1 MVVATC
7 RGRNTAASRLV
18 PNVCKQIVYACRT
31 MSGRPDMAGRIFTHI
46 FSQIVYKLPEVV
58 RPYRPSRQVA
68 TRCSLF
74 VQNVCTKC
82 LDLSGHTGRRGRSE
96 QLVGQTVPQGHQG
109 FCSGHVVPLLCCAVS
124 WLVVTRTSRVSCTV
138 LNGLAQAKIIK
149 KSVILFWLTNMTI
162 RKHVHG
168 LEMQFFFSFLC
179 RAFTS

>member
-1 MVVATC
+1 MAGPAVARHRYDMMWLSRHVVVGTV
-7 RGRNTAASRLV
+7 SRLV
-18 PNVCKQIVYACRT
+18 PNVCKQSVYACRT

-96 QLVGQTVPQGHQG
+96 QLVGQTVPQAHQG
-109 FCSGHVVPLLCCAVS
+109 FCSGHVVPLLCCAVAA
-124 WLVVTRTSRVSCTV
+124 TRTSRMSCTV
-138 LNGLAQAKIIK
+138 LNGLAQAKITNTNCDSDTPWRIIK
-149 KSVILFWLTNMTI
+149 SRMTI
-162 RKHVHG
+162 SHV
-168 LEMQFFFSFLC
+168 
-179 RAFTS
+179 